1 MRAGAVFFIAALVW
15 LLLGTAAAFFNPL
28 SLVWFLSIVCLLPFL
43 IADGLFLVLLSGK
56 LETERTIS
64 ASLTQGISHQVV
76 LRIRKSGKG
85 FLPFRILLF
94 DLYPPSMKC
103 AVFPALLD
111 RGQLQQY
118 GELKF
123 EYPILPLERGGWQ
136 FQGLELLFSSPLRF
150 WKCRISLPCLSQGR
164 IYPDFNKIKASAG
177 DIRGILERTGLKNIR
192 KRGHGMEFMSLR
204 EFQEGDSVRAIDWRA
219 TGRNRQSDG
228 RQKVIVREY
237 QEEQDQ
243 QVLILLDTGY
253 RLYRREGEFALQF
266 DSALGAM
273 LLLAYVALK
282 HGDSIAAGAFGN
294 TELWLPPR
302 KGLRSFPVLING
314 LYDLQSAPVPSS
326 PFSALEDALK
336 RLRRRTFIILI
347 SNFREEDGESLS
359 WILKRIEKRHLL
371 LLVSLREQ
379 EAEDIARR
387 QPATPDEGL
396 ETAAAFS
403 YLSSRRRLYQS
414 WEHSGLLTLETS
426 SAHLS
431 GTLINRY
438 LEVKRSGKL

>member
-1 MRAGAVFFIAALVW
+1 MKAGAGLFIASLVW
-15 LLLGTAAAFFNPL
+15 LLLGASAAFFHPL
-28 SLVWFLSIVCLLPFL
+28 SLVWFLSIVCLLPFIVL
-43 IADGLFLVLLSGK
+43 DGLFLALLSDK
-56 LETERTIS
+56 LEAERTIS
-64 ASLTQGISHQVV
+64 ASLTQGITHQVV
-76 LRIRKSGKG
+76 LHIRKSGKG
-85 FLPFRILLF
+85 FLPQRILLF
-94 DLYPPSMKC
+94 DLYPSSMKC
-103 AVFPALLD
+103 MVFPALLD
-111 RGQLQQY
+111 RGQLQD
-118 GELKF
+118 GELQF
-123 EYPILPLERGGWQ
+123 EYPIQPLERGRWQ

-150 WKCRISLPCLSQGR
+150 WKRRISHSCPSQGR
-164 IYPDFNKIKASAG
+164 TYPDFNKIKTSAG
-177 DIRGILERTGLKNIR
+177 DIRGILELTGLKNIR
-192 KRGHGMEFMSLR
+192 KRGQGMEFMSLR
-204 EFQEGDSVRAIDWRA
+204 EFQEGDSIRAIDWRA
-219 TGRNRQSDG
+219 TSRNRQSDG

-253 RLYRREGEFALQF
+253 RLYRREGEALQF
-266 DSALGAM
+266 DSALGAI
-273 LLLAYVALK
+273 LLLSYVALK
-282 HGDSIAAGAFGN
+282 HGDSIAAGAFGS
-294 TELWLPPR
+294 TELWMPPR
-302 KGLRSFPVLING
+302 KGIRSFPVLING

-336 RLRRRTFIILI
+336 RLRRRTFIILV

-379 EAEDIARR
+379 EAEDIAYR

-431 GTLINRY
+431 GALINRY
-438 LEVKRSGKL
+438 REVKRSGRL